1 MVDIV
6 MNATRALG
14 YMYIIFKNAS
24 IVLSCFRMRVYVCTL
39 YSTAACIL
47 YYHHAGSPKNQLY
60 SMQNYATFDFFA

>member
-1 MVDIV
+1 

-39 YSTAACIL
+39 YTVYTEQYCCMYRAIVNSTNDRI
-47 YYHHAGSPKNQLY
+47 
-60 SMQNYATFDFFA
+60 TFKKLTTCNSLH